1 MDNIYE
7 EITLIKDKPLFE
19 EFIQIENH
27 KIYYKYTSQKYYTY
41 IYDILDILCKK
52 CPYENSSSIFH
63 LSLNFILK
71 ILYQCGNVPYLSNLD
86 LIVLNCFSLGAKCII
101 KQTSF
106 PSINRIKK
114 IYEEKYN
121 NYKNEEI
128 CEGEIICLRL
138 LDYNINI
145 LTAYEYITYLTQNEL
160 KLKELCLNNLEY
172 IIKNNIEQYVYR
184 SSFDIALDC
193 VIDVKEKMIFKEP
206 KIIKKKIISSS
217 GFCYNSPTIKKYSS
231 TDKIVTSINEYNKKN
246 KTNEGLRQRATK
258 INNFYRPKLSF
269 VLTKKIYLLD
279 NNVTNLKNSADRVYH
294 KKNCCNKA
302 NPYSSISLVSETNLS
317 NYNINNR
324 SKKPLYTKLNK
335 SNINGNINKFIYN
348 NNFSNEV
355 NIEKNNKHSIDV
367 NKSENYYK
375 NINSMKNDLE
385 NCDNMNVNFN
395 IKQSFK
401 DNQNK
406 NDKNYIN
413 ASKEN
418 DQNYMNLYLQ
428 KNSNDINNNIYER
441 KTKKQKT
448 STYNSFLK
456 GVKTKIESKSIYLGT
471 LTKSI
476 NCKPNFQR
484 NNVVNRKEE
493 NQGKNNCF
501 SLYNSSI
508 GSKDGNYLS
517 NETIG
522 NGYIRW

>member
-7 EITLIKDKPLFE
+7 EIILVKEKPLFE

-27 KIYYKYTSQKYYTY
+27 KIYYKYTSQKYYAY

-121 NYKNEEI
+121 NYNNEEI
-128 CEGEIICLRL
+128 FEGEIICLKL
-138 LDYNINI
+138 LNYDINI
-145 LTAYEYITYLTQNEL
+145 LTAYEYITYLTQNDL
-160 KLKELCLNNLEY
+160 KLKELCLSNLEY

-193 VIDVKEKMIFKEP
+193 VVDVKEKMIFKEP

-217 GFCYNSPTIKKYSS
+217 GFCYNSPIIKKYASK
-231 TDKIVTSINEYNKKN
+231 DKIASSINEYNKKN
-246 KTNEGLRQRATK
+246 KTNEGLKQRVKK
-258 INNFYRPKLSF
+258 INNFTRPKLSF
-269 VLTKKIYLLD
+269 VLIKKINLLD
-279 NNVTNLKNSADRVYH
+279 NNIINLKNSADRVYQ
-294 KKNCCNKA
+294 KKNCSTKA
-302 NPYSSISLVSETNLS
+302 NPYSSISLVSESNLS
-317 NYNINNR
+317 NYNINSR
-324 SKKPLYTKLNK
+324 SRKPLYTKLNK
-335 SNINGNINKFIYN
+335 SNINRFIYN
-348 NNFSNEV
+348 NNVCNEI
-355 NIEKNNKHSIDV
+355 NIEKSKKKSIDI
-367 NKSENYYK
+367 NKSEIYHK
-375 NINSMKNDLE
+375 NINLMKNDLE
-385 NCDNMNVNFN
+385 YFDNKSDKFN
-395 IKQSFK
+395 IKQSFN

-406 NDKNYIN
+406 NNKNDIN

-418 DQNYMNLYLQ
+418 DQNYANLYLQ
-428 KNSNDINNNIYER
+428 KNNNDTNNNIYER

-456 GVKTKIESKSIYLGT
+456 GVKTKIESKNIYLGT
-471 LTKSI
+471 LTKNN
-476 NCKPNFQR
+476 NCKANFQR
-484 NNVVNRKEE
+484 NNVINKKEE
-493 NQGKNNCF
+493 NKGKNNCF
-501 SLYNSSI
+501 SIYNSSI

-522 NGYIRW
+522 NCYVRW